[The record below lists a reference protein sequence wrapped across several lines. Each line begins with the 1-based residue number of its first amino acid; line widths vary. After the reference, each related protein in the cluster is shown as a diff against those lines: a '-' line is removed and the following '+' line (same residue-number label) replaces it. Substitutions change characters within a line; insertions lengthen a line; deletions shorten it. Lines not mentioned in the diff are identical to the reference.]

1 MVYNKCMDNKARNT
15 DFFITRATEVLAELE
30 QGIGG
35 EQFTEDYLR
44 IRAILTVLLEP
55 TSGFEEPERQ
65 AIKVIESRARE
76 LMEVHDSQ
84 RRRQL
89 H

>member
-1 MVYNKCMDNKARNT
+1 M
-15 DFFITRATEVLAELE
+15 LAELE